1 MKKWK
6 RLSAEGML
14 LALCVF
20 GYVSIGSTEE
30 GKSIEQMISEAKTP
44 EDHEA
49 IAVYYGK
56 EAQAAHEKHPQH
68 QEMGVA
74 YAKQAKAGAR
84 KRTGSVAHC
93 TAIAGQ
99 FEQIAKE
106 YEALAH
112 LHEKMAKSG
121 GKGSRGVSQE

>member
-6 RLSAEGML
+6 RLSVEGIL

-30 GKSIEQMISEAKTP
+30 GKPIEQMISEAKTP
-44 EDHEA
+44 ADHEA
-49 IAVYYGK
+49 IAAYYEK
-56 EAQAAHEKHPQH
+56 EAQAAHEKHAQH
-68 QEMGVA
+68 QEMGEA
-74 YAKQAKAGAR
+74 YAKQAKAGPR

-106 YEALAH
+106 YEALAQM
-112 LHEKMAKSG
+112 HEKMTKNRVNSSG
-121 GKGSRGVSQE
+121 NDSQK